1 MNRFIPALGALALL
15 VGSTGPSLAAPIDA
29 PTGRIDRACADVG
42 FAPGSANFAQ
52 CVLDLRQT
60 LSEDSN
66 GSRG

>member
-1 MNRFIPALGALALL
+1 MNRFIPALGAIALL
-15 VGSTGPSLAAPIDA
+15 VGSAGPALAASADA
-29 PTGRIDRACADVG
+29 PMARIDRACADVG

-60 LSEDSN
+60 LSEDAN

>member
-15 VGSTGPSLAAPIDA
+15 VGSAGASLAAPADVPA
-29 PTGRIDRACADVG
+29 ARIDRACADVG